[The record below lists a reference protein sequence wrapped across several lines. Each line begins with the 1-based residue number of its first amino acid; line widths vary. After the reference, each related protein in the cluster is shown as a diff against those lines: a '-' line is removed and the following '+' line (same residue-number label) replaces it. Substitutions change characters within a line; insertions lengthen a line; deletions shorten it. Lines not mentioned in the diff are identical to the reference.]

1 MTDRPLTGP
10 ASAYPTLRRP
20 ASICLR
26 EPNDVFVPG
35 LIGGT
40 LAGFALPDCG
50 SAEAI
55 IPSWA
60 AAMLMATVPKKRR
73 RSYLISS
80 DIFLPPIKFRG
91 ETPSFVTLVAIDEI
105 VITSF
110 LLLFSLLFSLFCG
123 SIVARRYYRSER
135 LAPTCQFFQVTG
147 ISDSQGRS
155 PNQR

>member
-1 MTDRPLTGP
+1 MTGRPLTGP

-40 LAGFALPDCG
+40 VAGFALLDCAAA
-50 SAEAI
+50 AESI
-55 IPSWA
+55 IPNCA
-60 AAMLMATVPKKRR
+60 AASAVATVPIKRR
-73 RSYLISS
+73 RSWLISS
-80 DIFLPPIKFRG
+80 DIFLPPIKFPRRNA
-91 ETPSFVTLVAIDEI
+91 FITLVAIDEI
-105 VITSF
+105 VITAF

-147 ISDSQGRS
+147 ISDS
-155 PNQR
+155 